1 MEFKFVH
8 ISQMQEEQNVTSSV
22 TPYVFIED

>member
-8 ISQMQEEQNVTSSV
+8 ISQMQEEQNVASSV